1 MPAPSKP
8 LVDDIEHLARELRE
22 RIPDQSFHDLYDIAD
37 GVAALY
43 ASRDFYLAANENAKV
58 IAERNIRRVKA
69 YERRLDTVPCKQC
82 PTGRQISHDSKG
94 DHNV

>member
-22 RIPDQSFHDLYDIAD
+22 RIPDQSLHDLYDIAD
-37 GVAALY
+37 GVAA
-43 ASRDFYLAANENAKV
+43 NKNAKV

-94 DHNV
+94 DRNV

>member
-8 LVDDIEHLARELRE
+8 LVDDIEHLAWELRE
-22 RIPDQSFHDLYDIAD
+22 RIPDQSLHDLYDIAD
-37 GVAALY
+37 GV
-43 ASRDFYLAANENAKV
+43 AANENAKV

-69 YERRLDTVPCKQC
+69 YERRLGTVPCKQC

-94 DHNV
+94 DRNV